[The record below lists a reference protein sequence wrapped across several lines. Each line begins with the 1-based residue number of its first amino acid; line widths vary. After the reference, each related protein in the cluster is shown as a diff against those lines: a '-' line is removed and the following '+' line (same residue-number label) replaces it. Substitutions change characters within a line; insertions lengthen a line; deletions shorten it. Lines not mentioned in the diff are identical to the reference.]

1 VILRASE
8 ARWLAVLGF
17 TNDGFCVF
25 FPDGCPSGARFVGVG
40 GSGSVPG
47 GSAIVLYEP
56 VGDFTIVALANS
68 DQVSLGAL
76 VVSVRSML
84 AG

>member
-1 VILRASE
+1 MFVERDS
-8 ARWLAVLGF
+8 
-17 TNDGFCVF
+17 
-25 FPDGCPSGARFVGVG
+25 RFVGIG

-47 GSAIVLYEP
+47 GSAIVLYDP

-68 DQVSLGAL
+68 DQVYLDAL

-84 AG
+84 TG